1 MTEIDPDTKAAIG
14 HHLSDD
20 LTLEK
25 LYERLADS
33 AGLGADEIN
42 KAAEGKA
49 FFSRVWNRQKDVV
62 CSHPLIQAYIRN
74 PSVSDG
80 TAIAAQV
87 LNLLVGIPGLNMV
100 VVASLA
106 VRIGLRQL
114 CADPPK

>member
-14 HHLSDD
+14 HHLSDE
-20 LTLEK
+20 LTLDK

-49 FFSRVWNRQKDVV
+49 FFSRVWNRQKDAV
-62 CSHPLIQAYIRN
+62 CGHPLIQAYIRN